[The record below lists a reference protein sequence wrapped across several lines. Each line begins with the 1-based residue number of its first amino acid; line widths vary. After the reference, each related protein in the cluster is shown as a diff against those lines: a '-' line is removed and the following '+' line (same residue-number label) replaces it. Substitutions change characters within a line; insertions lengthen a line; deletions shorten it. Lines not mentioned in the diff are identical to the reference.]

1 LTFCRGVGVDLL
13 PGPSANSLLGCKPSK
28 LKRQLEACKNK
39 GKQQIMPEAMLI
51 AEACFDFQ

>member
-1 LTFCRGVGVDLL
+1 
-13 PGPSANSLLGCKPSK
+13 LGCKPSK